1 MAAADYSRDGLP
13 TTTER
18 DNAVNTINPIWTPD
32 DFRALAT
39 ACRAAAAAELATP
52 AIVIDIKTRKRLA

>member
-18 DNAVNTINPIWTPD
+18 ENAVNKYQSIWTPD

-39 ACRAAAAAELATP
+39 ACRAASAPELPTAAP
-52 AIVIDIKTRKRLA
+52 VIDIKTRERLA